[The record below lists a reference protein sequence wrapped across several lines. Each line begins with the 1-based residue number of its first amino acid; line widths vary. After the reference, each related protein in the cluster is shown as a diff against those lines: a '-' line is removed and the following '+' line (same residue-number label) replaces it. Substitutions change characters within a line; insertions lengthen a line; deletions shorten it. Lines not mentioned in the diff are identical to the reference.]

1 MRTLAIG
8 VVLLSFSTGALA
20 VAERRC
26 TRLKVRASMA
36 YARAYLE
43 CYAEGAAAGGEPDF
57 GCLIAAGDAARAA
70 VSAADA
76 VGACPGTPD
85 RIANAICVPFL
96 STAGSPACRAA
107 TYRAVGWK
115 LARRLA
121 CHGNGLRRAQAPSS
135 RCFERVESRFT
146 QRIAHA
152 NALGACGADAPHL
165 EMLVDR
171 CALGMATALS
181 CGNERL
187 DYGEL
192 CEGASDF
199 CNADSCRVLFGGCCR
214 TGSPGCFQFDGP
226 IEDCFFNGGL
236 DALPG
241 YCTTAGT
248 CTDDVPLSRTN
259 VCCQASGGGCTDDV
273 ATTASELSALAAC
286 APGDIAVVGTCGE
299 DGRCVAA
306 STPPVAVTTTSTST
320 TTVVSETTTTTSPFP
335 ICVDIG
341 GSCGSC
347 GSGVCMAPLGG
358 IPLGACVVGAASG
371 PCEEAGCGRF
381 ALCIPPENECHEMC
395 F

>member
-1 MRTLAIG
+1 MRTLAVL
-8 VVLLSFSTGALA
+8 VVLLSFSTGASA
-20 VAERRC
+20 DAERRC

-43 CYAEGAAAGGEPDF
+43 CCAEGAEPSF
-57 GCLIAAGDAARAA
+57 ACLIAASDAARAA

-85 RIANAICVPFL
+85 RIANAICAPIL
-96 STAGSPACRAA
+96 SNAGSLACRAA

-121 CHGNGLRRAQAPSS
+121 CHADGLRRAQAPSA
-135 RCFERVESRFT
+135 RCFARVESRFA

-152 NALGACGADAPHL
+152 NALGACGAEAAHL
-165 EMLVDR
+165 DTQVDR

-199 CNADSCRVLFGGCCR
+199 CNAASCWVRGGGCCV
-214 TGSPGCFQFDGP
+214 TGAPGCFQFDGP
-226 IEDCFFNGGL
+226 IEQCFFNGGL

-248 CTDDVPLSRTN
+248 CADDVPLSRTD
-259 VCCQASGGGCTDDV
+259 VCCQQTGGGCTDDV

-286 APGDIAVVGTCGE
+286 HPGEIAVVGSCGE
-299 DGRCVAA
+299 DGRCVPSDEA
-306 STPPVAVTTTSTST
+306 PVALTTTSTSVST
-320 TTVVSETTTTTSPFP
+320 TTTASSEPTSTTSPFP
-335 ICVDIG
+335 ICVNIG

-347 GSGVCMAPLGG
+347 GSGICRPPLDGVAV
-358 IPLGACVVGAASG
+358 GACVVAAATG
-371 PCEEAGCGRF
+371 PCGEFGCGRF
-381 ALCIPPENECHEMC
+381 ALCIPAGNECHEMC